1 MPTRK
6 SGLKHMRADEK
17 KRRLN
22 AHVKATLKTL
32 TKKFVLLV
40 KAGELDNAK
49 KLLPKISSAL
59 DKAAKRKI
67 IHKGNASRTKSRLA
81 KRLAA

>member
-6 SGLKHMRADEK
+6 SGAKHMRADEK

-22 AHVKATLKTL
+22 AHVRATLKTL
-32 TKKFVLLV
+32 AKKYGLFI
-40 KAGELDNAK
+40 KAGESDKAK
-49 KLLPKISSAL
+49 KLFPEISSAL

-67 IHKGNASRTKSRLA
+67 IHKGNASRMKSRLA
-81 KRLAA
+81 KKLPK

>member
-6 SGLKHMRADEK
+6 SGAKHIRADEK

-32 TKKFVLLV
+32 TKKYGLLV
-40 KAGELDNAK
+40 KTGEIDNAK
-49 KLLPKISSAL
+49 KLLPTISSAL
-59 DKAAKRKI
+59 DKAAKRGI
-67 IHKGNASRTKSRLA
+67 IHKGNANRMKSRLA
-81 KRLAA
+81 GKLAA

>member
-6 SGLKHMRADEK
+6 SGAKHMRADEK

-22 AHVKATLKTL
+22 TQVRATLKTL
-32 TKKFVLLV
+32 TKKYGLLI
-40 KAGELDNAK
+40 KAGEIDNAK
-49 KLLPKISSAL
+49 KLLPTISSAL
-59 DKAAKRKI
+59 DKAAKRGI

-81 KRLAA
+81 KKLAA